1 MSRQESETS
10 WTALRQL
17 LIEQYDELRRRL
29 THRLGSADVAH
40 ETLHELY
47 LRMDRPDSVG
57 ALRNPATYLLA
68 AAVNLARDRWR
79 TEHRRAKRADAAMLY
94 TLIDENPGPEQVAQ
108 GRSSLAALGR
118 ALDQL
123 TPRQRMI
130 MVAARF
136 EQLPQ
141 AEIARR
147 LDISTRL
154 VQIELQRALEF
165 CAEFLARAL

>member
-1 MSRQESETS
+1 MSRQDSETS
-10 WTALRQL
+10 WTALREL
-17 LIEQYDELRRRL
+17 LVERYDDLRRRL
-29 THRLGSADVAH
+29 TRRLGSADAAH

-57 ALRNPATYLLA
+57 VLRNPATYILA
-68 AAVNLARDRWR
+68 VAVNLARDRWR
-79 TEHRRAKRADAAMLY
+79 TENRRAKRVDAAMLY
-94 TLIDENPGPEQVAQ
+94 QLIDENPGPDQIAE

-165 CAEFLARAL
+165 CEEFLAKNV